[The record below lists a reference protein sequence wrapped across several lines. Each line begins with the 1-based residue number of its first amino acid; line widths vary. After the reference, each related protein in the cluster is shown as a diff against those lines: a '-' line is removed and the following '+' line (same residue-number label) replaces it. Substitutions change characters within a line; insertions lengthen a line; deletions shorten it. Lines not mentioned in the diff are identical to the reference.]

1 MDGLGVVRREVRLR
15 HRRLGVTGFECV
27 IFRLIFKEGRL
38 GAVGLRHAALLQQL
52 RRFQQVPRFLGVK
65 RRAQSHKQQ
74 AILRTGPGDAQS
86 LVEALPQTLGK
97 GQRPAQIQNVAL
109 DRPSLRQTRDGLIHH
124 RLIDALGDVGGL
136 GPLVDE
142 GLDVALGKHAAAGGD
157 GVGLFRCLGGFVH
170 LLRAH
175 FQQRGH
181 LVDEGPGAAGAG
193 AVHPDLHTVGQK
205 EDLGIL
211 AAQFDDNVRPRC
223 QTVGR
228 HPGSEH
234 LLHKGSLY
242 ALRHAHAGRAGDG
255 KHRLPAAAL
264 RHPPQK
270 LCGFL
275 YNMAVMPLV
284 CMVYQVVPVIQ
295 HHAFD
300 GGGAYVKSD
309 PQGEFL
315 L

>member
-1 MDGLGVVRREVRLR
+1 M
-15 HRRLGVTGFECV
+15 
-27 IFRLIFKEGRL
+27 
-38 GAVGLRHAALLQQL
+38 
-52 RRFQQVPRFLGVK
+52 
-65 RRAQSHKQQ
+65 
-74 AILRTGPGDAQS
+74 
-86 LVEALPQTLGK
+86 GK
-97 GQRPAQIQNVAL
+97 GQRPAQIQNVTL

-157 GVGLFRCLGGFVH
+157 GIGLFCRLGGLVH
-170 LLRAH
+170 FIGSH

-193 AVHPDLHTVGQK
+193 AVHPDLQAVGQ
-205 EDLGIL
+205 EQDLGIL

-228 HPGSEH
+228 HPGGEH
-234 LLHKGSLY
+234 LLHKGSLH
-242 ALRHAHAGRAGDG
+242 ALRHAHAGGAGDG
-255 KHRLPAAAL
+255 KHRFPAVLPGHPAQQL
-264 RHPPQK
+264 R
-270 LCGFL
+270 GFL
-275 YNMAVMPLV
+275 YNMAVMPLI

>member
-15 HRRLGVTGFECV
+15 HRRLGVTGFEHV

-74 AILRTGPGDAQS
+74 AVLRTGSGDAQG

-136 GPLVDE
+136 GPLIDE

-181 LVDEGPGAAGAG
+181 LVDEGPGAAGA
-193 AVHPDLHTVGQK
+193 
-205 EDLGIL
+205 
-211 AAQFDDNVRPRC
+211 
-223 QTVGR
+223 
-228 HPGSEH
+228 
-234 LLHKGSLY
+234 
-242 ALRHAHAGRAGDG
+242 
-255 KHRLPAAAL
+255 
-264 RHPPQK
+264 
-270 LCGFL
+270 
-275 YNMAVMPLV
+275 
-284 CMVYQVVPVIQ
+284 
-295 HHAFD
+295 
-300 GGGAYVKSD
+300 
-309 PQGEFL
+309 
-315 L
+315 

>member
-1 MDGLGVVRREVRLR
+1 MDGLGVVRREVRLG
-15 HRRLGVTGFECV
+15 HRRLGVAGLERV

-38 GAVGLRHAALLQQL
+38 GAVGLRHAALLQQF

-65 RRAQSHKQQ
+65 RRAQGHKQQ
-74 AILRTGPGDAQS
+74 AVLRTGPGDAQR
-86 LVEALPQTLGK
+86 LVEALPQALGK
-97 GQRPAQIQNVAL
+97 GQRPTQIQDVAL

-157 GVGLFRCLGGFVH
+157 GVGLFRRLGGLVH
-170 LLRAH
+170 FIGAH

-181 LVDEGPGAAGAG
+181 LVDEGTGAACAG
-193 AVHPDLHTVGQK
+193 AVHPDLQAVGQ
-205 EDLGIL
+205 EQDLGIL
-211 AAQFDDNVRPRC
+211 AAQFDDDVRPRC

-264 RHPPQK
+264 RHPP
-270 LCGFL
+270 
-275 YNMAVMPLV
+275 
-284 CMVYQVVPVIQ
+284 
-295 HHAFD
+295 
-300 GGGAYVKSD
+300 
-309 PQGEFL
+309 
-315 L
+315 

>member
-15 HRRLGVTGFECV
+15 HRRLGVAGFEGV

-74 AILRTGPGDAQS
+74 AILRAGAGDAQR
-86 LVEALPQTLGK
+86 LVKALPQALGE
-97 GQRPAQIQNVAL
+97 GQGAAQIQNVAL

-124 RLIDALGDVGGL
+124 RLIDALGDVGGF
-136 GPLVDE
+136 GPLIDE

-157 GVGLFRCLGGFVH
+157 GVGLFRRLSGFVH

-181 LVDEGPGAAGAG
+181 LVDEGSGAAGAG
-193 AVHPDLHTVGQK
+193 AVHPDLHAVGQK

-228 HPGSEH
+228 HTGCEH
-234 LLHKGSLY
+234 FLHEGSLH
-242 ALRHAHAGRAGDG
+242 ALRHAHAGGAGDG
-255 KHRLPAAAL
+255 EHRLPAAAL
-264 RHPPQK
+264 RHPP
-270 LCGFL
+270 
-275 YNMAVMPLV
+275 
-284 CMVYQVVPVIQ
+284 
-295 HHAFD
+295 
-300 GGGAYVKSD
+300 
-309 PQGEFL
+309 
-315 L
+315 

>member
-15 HRRLGVTGFECV
+15 HRCLGVTGFEGV

-38 GAVGLRHAALLQQL
+38 GAVGLRHAALLQQF

-74 AILRTGPGDAQS
+74 AILRTSSGDAQG

-124 RLIDALGDVGGL
+124 RLIDALGDVGGF

-142 GLDVALGKHAAAGGD
+142 GLDVALGEHAAAGGD

-181 LVDEGPGAAGAG
+181 LVDEGTGAACAG
-193 AVHPDLHTVGQK
+193 AVHPDLQAVGQ
-205 EDLGIL
+205 EQDLSVL
-211 AAQFDDNVRPRC
+211 AAQLNDDIRSRS

-264 RHPPQK
+264 RHPP
-270 LCGFL
+270 
-275 YNMAVMPLV
+275 
-284 CMVYQVVPVIQ
+284 
-295 HHAFD
+295 
-300 GGGAYVKSD
+300 
-309 PQGEFL
+309 
-315 L
+315 

>member
-15 HRRLGVTGFECV
+15 HRRLGVTGFERV

-65 RRAQSHKQQ
+65 RRAQGHEQQ
-74 AILRTGPGDAQS
+74 AVLRAGTGDAQG
-86 LVEALPQTLGK
+86 LVKALPQTFRES
-97 GQRPAQIQNVAL
+97 QRPAQIQDVSL
-109 DRPSLRQTRDGLIHH
+109 DGPSLGQAGDGLVHH

-142 GLDVALGKHAAAGGD
+142 GLDVALSKHAAAGGN
-157 GVGLFRCLGGFVH
+157 GVGLFRHLGRLVH

-193 AVHPDLHTVGQK
+193 AVHPNLHTVGQK

-228 HPGSEH
+228 HTGGEH
-234 LLHKGSLY
+234 LLHKGSLH

-264 RHPPQK
+264 RHPP
-270 LCGFL
+270 
-275 YNMAVMPLV
+275 
-284 CMVYQVVPVIQ
+284 
-295 HHAFD
+295 
-300 GGGAYVKSD
+300 
-309 PQGEFL
+309 
-315 L
+315 

>member
-15 HRRLGVTGFECV
+15 HRCLGVASFEGV

-65 RRAQSHKQQ
+65 RRAQGHKQQ
-74 AILRTGPGDAQS
+74 AVLRTDPGDAKR
-86 LVEALPQTLGK
+86 LVEALPQALGK
-97 GQRPAQIQNVAL
+97 GQRPTQIQDVAL

-142 GLDVALGKHAAAGGD
+142 GLDVALSKHAAAGGD
-157 GVGLFRCLGGFVH
+157 GIGLFRCLGGFVH

-193 AVHPDLHTVGQK
+193 AVHPDLHAVGQK

-223 QTVGR
+223 QPVGR
-228 HPGSEH
+228 HPGGKY
-234 LLHKGSLY
+234 LLYEGGLHTF
-242 ALRHAHAGRAGDG
+242 RHAHAGRAGDG

-264 RHPPQK
+264 RHPP
-270 LCGFL
+270 
-275 YNMAVMPLV
+275 
-284 CMVYQVVPVIQ
+284 
-295 HHAFD
+295 
-300 GGGAYVKSD
+300 
-309 PQGEFL
+309 
-315 L
+315 

>member
-1 MDGLGVVRREVRLR
+1 MDRLCVVCREFRLG
-15 HRRLGVTGFECV
+15 HRRLGVTGFERV

-38 GAVGLRHAALLQQL
+38 GAVGLRHSALLQQL
-52 RRFQQVPRFLGVK
+52 RRFQQIPRLLGVK

-74 AILRTGPGDAQS
+74 AILRTSSGDAQS

-97 GQRPAQIQNVAL
+97 GQRPAQVQNVAL
-109 DRPSLRQTRDGLIHH
+109 DGPSLRQAGDGLVHH
-124 RLIDALGDVGGL
+124 RLVNALGNIGWL

-142 GLDVALGKHAAAGGD
+142 GLDVALGEHAAAGGD
-157 GVGLFRCLGGFVH
+157 GIGLFRHLGRLVH
-170 LLRAH
+170 FIGAH

-181 LVDEGPGAAGAG
+181 LVDEGTGAACAG
-193 AVHPDLHTVGQK
+193 AVHPDLQAVGQ
-205 EDLGIL
+205 EQDLGIL
-211 AAQFDDNVRPRC
+211 AAQFDDDVRPRC

-264 RHPPQK
+264 RHPP
-270 LCGFL
+270 
-275 YNMAVMPLV
+275 
-284 CMVYQVVPVIQ
+284 
-295 HHAFD
+295 
-300 GGGAYVKSD
+300 
-309 PQGEFL
+309 
-315 L
+315 

>member
-15 HRRLGVTGFECV
+15 HRCLGVTGFERV

-74 AILRTGPGDAQS
+74 AILRTSSGDAQR
-86 LVEALPQTLGK
+86 LVKALPQALGESQ
-97 GQRPAQIQNVAL
+97 GAAQIQDVSL
-109 DRPSLRQTRDGLIHH
+109 DGPPLGQAGDGLVHH
-124 RLIDALGDVGGL
+124 RLVNALGNVGRL

-193 AVHPDLHTVGQK
+193 AVHPDLQAVGQ
-205 EDLGIL
+205 EQDLSVL
-211 AAQFDDNVRPRC
+211 AAQLNDDIRSRS

-228 HPGSEH
+228 HTGCEH
-234 LLHKGSLY
+234 LLHEGSLHT
-242 ALRHAHAGRAGDG
+242 LRHAHAGRAGDG

-264 RHPPQK
+264 RHPP
-270 LCGFL
+270 
-275 YNMAVMPLV
+275 
-284 CMVYQVVPVIQ
+284 
-295 HHAFD
+295 
-300 GGGAYVKSD
+300 
-309 PQGEFL
+309 
-315 L
+315 

>member
-1 MDGLGVVRREVRLR
+1 MA
-15 HRRLGVTGFECV
+15 GFERV

-74 AILRTGPGDAQS
+74 AILRTSSGDAQS
-86 LVEALPQTLGK
+86 LVKVLAQTTGESQRTAQVQHIALNGPALG
-97 GQRPAQIQNVAL
+97 QA
-109 DRPSLRQTRDGLIHH
+109 RDGLVHH
-124 RLIDALGDVGGL
+124 RLIDAGGDVL
-136 GPLVDE
+136 RPGPLIDQ

-234 LLHKGSLY
+234 LLHEGSLHV
-242 ALRHAHAGRAGDG
+242 LRHAHAGRAGDG

-264 RHPPQK
+264 RHPP
-270 LCGFL
+270 
-275 YNMAVMPLV
+275 
-284 CMVYQVVPVIQ
+284 
-295 HHAFD
+295 
-300 GGGAYVKSD
+300 
-309 PQGEFL
+309 
-315 L
+315 

>member
-15 HRRLGVTGFECV
+15 HRRLGVTGFERV
-27 IFRLIFKEGRL
+27 IFRFIFKQRGL
-38 GAVGLRHAALLQQL
+38 GAVGLRHAALLQQF

-74 AILRTGPGDAQS
+74 AILRTSSGDAQS

-109 DRPSLRQTRDGLIHH
+109 DRPSLRQTRDGLVHH
-124 RLIDALGDVGGL
+124 RLVNALGNIGWL

-142 GLDVALGKHAAAGGD
+142 GLDVALGEHAAAGGD
-157 GVGLFRCLGGFVH
+157 GIGLFRHLGRLVH
-170 LLRAH
+170 LIRAH
-175 FQQRGH
+175 FQQRCH
-181 LVDEGPGAAGAG
+181 LVDEGTGAAGAG

-228 HPGSEH
+228 HTGCEH
-234 LLHKGSLY
+234 LLHEGSLHT
-242 ALRHAHAGRAGDG
+242 LRHAHAGRAGDG

-264 RHPPQK
+264 RHPP
-270 LCGFL
+270 
-275 YNMAVMPLV
+275 
-284 CMVYQVVPVIQ
+284 
-295 HHAFD
+295 
-300 GGGAYVKSD
+300 
-309 PQGEFL
+309 
-315 L
+315 